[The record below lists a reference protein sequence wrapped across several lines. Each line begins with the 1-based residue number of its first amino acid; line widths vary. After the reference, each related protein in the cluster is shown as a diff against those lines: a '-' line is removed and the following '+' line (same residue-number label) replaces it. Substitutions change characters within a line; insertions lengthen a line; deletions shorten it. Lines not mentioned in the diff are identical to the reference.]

1 MYNLFKI
8 SVNAF
13 RESLREPVYYLMLL
27 AALLLI
33 GHYPSIAIFVFF
45 EQMKLVVDSSMATG
59 LVFSLLVAILCA
71 SHTVSREMRNGTV
84 LLLLSKP
91 VQRWSFI
98 LGKIIGIVAAS
109 ALFAMLCNL
118 ATVISVYI
126 AVDQFRF
133 DLVLYYSFLGLLFL
147 SSVIGMLFNF
157 WRGSSFPEIATY
169 ATLIFVSIFAV
180 YCKLSQPLPENV
192 IVGDL
197 IRALI
202 MVNLAVVAMS
212 SIAVVGAINLDVVPN
227 LCVCTVVFF
236 LGLVSSYLFQRQ
248 TDSEIVNVIFS
259 TLYAVIPNWQF
270 FWLADAIAVQR
281 SIPNSYLVDAA
292 VYVVLYVV
300 ILAMWAVAI
309 FQNKEVAGDSR
320 N

>member
-1 MYNLFKI
+1 
-8 SVNAF
+8 
-13 RESLREPVYYLMLL
+13 
-27 AALLLI
+27 
-33 GHYPSIAIFVFF
+33 
-45 EQMKLVVDSSMATG
+45 
-59 LVFSLLVAILCA
+59 
-71 SHTVSREMRNGTV
+71 
-84 LLLLSKP
+84 
-91 VQRWSFI
+91 
-98 LGKIIGIVAAS
+98 
-109 ALFAMLCNL
+109 
-118 ATVISVYI
+118 
-126 AVDQFRF
+126 
-133 DLVLYYSFLGLLFL
+133 
-147 SSVIGMLFNF
+147 
-157 WRGSSFPEIATY
+157 
-169 ATLIFVSIFAV
+169 
-180 YCKLSQPLPENV
+180 
-192 IVGDL
+192 
-197 IRALI
+197 

>member
-1 MYNLFKI
+1 MFNLFKI

-109 ALFAMLCNL
+109 ALFALLCNL
-118 ATVISVYI
+118 STIISVYI

-133 DLVLYYSFLGLLFL
+133 DMVLYFSFIGLLFL
-147 SSVIGMLFNF
+147 SSAIGMVFNY
-157 WRGSSFPEIATY
+157 WKGSSFPEVATY
-169 ATLIFVSIFAV
+169 ATLLFVGVFAV
-180 YCKLSQPLPENV
+180 YCNLSQPVPENV
-192 IVGDL
+192 IVSDL
-197 IRALI
+197 VRALV
-202 MVNLAVVAMS
+202 MVNLAVIAMS
-212 SIAVVGAINLDVVPN
+212 TIAVVGAINLDVVPN
-227 LCVCTVVFF
+227 LCVCTVIFF

-248 TDSEIVNVIFS
+248 TDSELVNVIFS
-259 TLYAVIPNWQF
+259 TLYAILPNWQF
-270 FWLADAIAVQR
+270 FWLADALATR
-281 SIPNSYLVDAA
+281 KAIPLAYLGCAA
-292 VYVVLYVV
+292 IYVVLY
-300 ILAMWAVAI
+300 IGLCAMWAVLV
-309 FQNKEVAGDSR
+309 FRDKEIARESR
-320 N
+320 

>member
-1 MYNLFKI
+1 MFNLYKI

-109 ALFAMLCNL
+109 ALFAFLCNM
-118 ATVISVYI
+118 ATIVSVYI

-147 SSVIGMLFNF
+147 ASAIGMLFNF
-157 WRGSSFPEIATY
+157 WKGSSFPEIATY
-169 ATLIFVSIFAV
+169 ATLIFVSAFSV

-192 IVGDL
+192 VVGDL
-197 IRALI
+197 VCALI
-202 MVNLAVVAMS
+202 MINLAVVAMS
-212 SIAVVGAINLDVVPN
+212 TIAVVGAINLDVVPN

-248 TDSEIVNVIFS
+248 TDPEFVNLIFS
-259 TLYAVIPNWQF
+259 TLYAVLPNWQF
-270 FWLADAIAVQR
+270 FWLADAIAIQR
-281 SIPNSYLVDAA
+281 NIPISYIADAA
-292 VYVVLYVV
+292 VYVVLYVL
-300 ILAMWAVAI
+300 ILSMWAVAI

>member
-1 MYNLFKI
+1 MFNLFKI

-13 RESLREPVYYLMLL
+13 RESLREPVYFLMLL

-109 ALFAMLCNL
+109 ALFAFICNM
-118 ATVISVYI
+118 ATVISVYM
-126 AVDQFRF
+126 ATDQFRF
-133 DLVLYYSFLGLLFL
+133 DMFIYYSFVGIVFF
-147 SSVIGMLFNF
+147 SSLVGMLFNF
-157 WRGSSFPEIATY
+157 WRGSSFPEVATY
-169 ATLIFVSIFAV
+169 VSLVTVTAFAIF
-180 YCKLSQPLPENV
+180 CKLSQPLPEGV
-192 IVGDL
+192 LVGDL
-197 IRALI
+197 VRALAMI
-202 MVNLAVVAMS
+202 NLAVVAMS
-212 SIAVVGAINLDVVPN
+212 TIAVVGAINFDVVPN
-227 LCVCTVVFF
+227 LCICTVVFF
-236 LGLVSSYLFQRQ
+236 MGLVSSYLFQRQ

-259 TLYAVIPNWQF
+259 TLYAILPNWQF

-281 SIPNSYLVDAA
+281 NIPVSYVIDA
-292 VYVVLYVV
+292 VIYVILYVI
-300 ILAMWAVAI
+300 ILSLWAVAI
-309 FQNKEVAGDSR
+309 FQNKEVAGDTR